1 MNRVTRHRSTL
12 VVGCVTATALLCGCT
27 ANSAERPKPSS
38 RPTGQ
43 VDQRTTVTGQ
53 LRADLL
59 EASENAPAAKA
70 PDPRQPIELR
80 SSLRPTAA
88 PKRRVL
94 MLTFRSRTGARCIGI
109 TAYRPRAIPS
119 APGCLPPCRK
129 PLCAELLV
137 GGPLPKGV
145 VVLAGL
151 AGPRVDEIVV
161 FDRAGTN
168 TRYRVSAQR
177 LGAPPVRPV
186 LVRVRKIQS
195 VVALVGGERV
205 QEIRFPRL
213 VYG

>member
-1 MNRVTRHRSTL
+1 MNQVTRHRTTL
-12 VVGCVTATALLCGCT
+12 VAGCAVATALLCGCT
-27 ANSAERPKPSS
+27 ANSAERPKPPS

-43 VDQRTTVTGQ
+43 LDQRTTVTGQ

-59 EASENAPAAKA
+59 EASEDAPAAKA
-70 PDPRQPIELR
+70 PDPRQPIQLR

-88 PKRRVL
+88 KRRVL
-94 MLTFRSRTGARCIGI
+94 MLAFRSRTGTRCIGI
-109 TAYRPRAIPS
+109 TAYRPGAIPS
-119 APGCLPPCRK
+119 PPGCLPTCRRA
-129 PLCAELLV
+129 LCAELLV
-137 GGPLPKGV
+137 GGPLPAGV
-145 VVLAGL
+145 VVLAGF

-161 FDRAGTN
+161 FDRAGTS
-168 TRYRVSAQR
+168 TRYRVSSHR
-177 LGAPPVRPV
+177 LGSPPVRPV

>member
-1 MNRVTRHRSTL
+1 MTRTSRYRSRI
-12 VVGCVTATALLCGCT
+12 VVGCVTATALVCGCT
-27 ANSAERPKPSS
+27 AKSAETPRPPS
-38 RPTGQ
+38 RATGQ
-43 VDQRTTVTGQ
+43 LDQRTTVTGQ

-59 EASENAPAAKA
+59 EASEDALAAKA

-88 PKRRVL
+88 KRRVL
-94 MLTFRSRTGARCIGI
+94 MLAFRSRTGTRCIGI
-109 TAYRPRAIPS
+109 TAYRPGAIPS
-119 APGCLPPCRK
+119 PPGCLATCRR

-161 FDRAGTN
+161 FDRAGAS
-168 TRYRVSAQR
+168 TRYRVSSQR
-177 LGAPPVRPV
+177 LGSPPVRPV